1 MPPAGA
7 RLIDPQKAIDPPAY
21 GDVRVGSDT
30 TYFTVV
36 DKDRNAVSFINS
48 IFSAFGSAL
57 VAGDT
62 GIVLQNRGAGF
73 SLEPG
78 HPNRIEPGKRPF
90 HTLIPAM
97 VFKDGQLLLSFGVM
111 GGDVQAQGHAAGA
124 GQPDRSRAEPAAG
137 DRRAA
142 RPLHQRPRRHDG
154 RRAERAGDRRS
165 RAARPRARACRG
177 RA

>member
-1 MPPAGA
+1 M
-7 RLIDPQKAIDPPAY
+7 
-21 GDVRVGSDT
+21 GSDT

-62 GIVLQNRGAGF
+62 GIVLQNRGVGF

-111 GGDVQAQGHAAGA
+111 GGDVQAQGHVQVLVNLIDRGLNLQQAIDAPRVRYISGRGGMLEETPPPAVGAALV
-124 GQPDRSRAEPAAG
+124 
-137 DRRAA
+137 A
-142 RPLHQRPRRHDG
+142 RG
-154 RRAERAGDRRS
+154 YEG
-165 RAARPRARACRG
+165 
-177 RA
+177 